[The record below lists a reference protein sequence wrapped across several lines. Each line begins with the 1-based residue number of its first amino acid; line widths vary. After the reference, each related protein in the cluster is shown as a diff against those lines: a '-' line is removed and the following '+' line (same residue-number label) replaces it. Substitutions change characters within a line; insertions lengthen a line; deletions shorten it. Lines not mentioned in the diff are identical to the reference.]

1 MAKKILRVASF
12 GILGGNLFGLKK
24 SKPDAT
30 AQGPQ
35 VMPLPDD
42 QTILN
47 ARKKAIAAQMQRGG
61 RTSTILT
68 DGASGGNTLGG

>member
-1 MAKKILRVASF
+1 MAKKILKVASF
-12 GILGGNLFGLKK
+12 GLLGGKLFGGGK
-24 SKPDAT
+24 SAPAPT
-30 AQGPQ
+30 PGPQ

-68 DGASGGNTLGG
+68 DTSGGTLGG